1 MNGSDLVD
9 RYLADMASA
18 ATTLRPARRAELLDE
33 VREHIAVA
41 LEGADPG
48 DTAAVLNVLERLGSP
63 AEIVAAE
70 WTAEGGTPT
79 APAAQNRPPE
89 PMLPPA
95 SPLPAAPVP
104 ASGPQAPPA
113 PQVTP
118 PIRAPRRV
126 SLGIVGLVGAAA
138 CIGIGFVVGDLYTAA
153 IVAVWLA
160 PVLVLLLLVEVVR
173 SGAAA
178 PAARTVRSASPVGV
192 GLVAV
197 GLVLG
202 AIVLSGDY
210 YAAAMTA
217 LLFVPVLILL
227 LLLSVVRGRRV
238 GG

>member
-1 MNGSDLVD
+1 
-9 RYLADMASA
+9 
-18 ATTLRPARRAELLDE
+18 
-33 VREHIAVA
+33 
-41 LEGADPG
+41 
-48 DTAAVLNVLERLGSP
+48 
-63 AEIVAAE
+63 
-70 WTAEGGTPT
+70 
-79 APAAQNRPPE
+79 
-89 PMLPPA
+89 
-95 SPLPAAPVP
+95 
-104 ASGPQAPPA
+104 
-113 PQVTP
+113 
-118 PIRAPRRV
+118 
-126 SLGIVGLVGAAA
+126 
-138 CIGIGFVVGDLYTAA
+138 VGDLYTAA